1 MSGHSKWATS
11 HRKKEIADSKRGAV
25 FTKIA
30 ALITVATREGGE
42 DINSNF
48 KLRLAVDKAR
58 AANMPKDNIERAIK
72 KGAGS
77 GKDGNNFEEVMYEI
91 IGPLGIGFIAEAVT
105 DNKNRTVGDLK
116 AVLNKY
122 GGQLGSPN
130 SVAWNF
136 RRCGLITITNN
147 LTDDTELQL
156 IDLGVQ
162 DIEKSDDNW
171 QVITAPAELMQIA
184 EKIKNLGFNISETT
198 LAFLPNKETTITG
211 QENQEK
217 VEKFYNLIDDL
228 ADITNIYTNA
238 NW

>member
-228 ADITNIYTNA
+228 TDITNIYTNA